1 MKAADIMTTKVFTI
15 HSLATV
21 AEALAMMQDKKVRSL
36 IVEPSDDEEA
46 YGIISETDIA
56 YKIIAREKNPEE
68 ILVYQ
73 IVTRPCIVVNPD
85 LSLKNVA
92 RLFAEAGIQR
102 APVIQKELLGIISVT
117 DLLMKLNVAPQP
129 NSNKLSEKIH
139 DTLLHER
146 IVRDRQEEIDRE
158 CEIAW
163 DAVDESETE

>member
-1 MKAADIMTTKVFTI
+1 M
-15 HSLATV
+15 
-21 AEALAMMQDKKVRSL
+21 
-36 IVEPSDDEEA
+36 
-46 YGIISETDIA
+46 
-56 YKIIAREKNPEE
+56 
-68 ILVYQ
+68 
-73 IVTRPCIVVNPD
+73 VNPD